1 MSVLNSNKASLDH
14 IQAGRNV
21 GGRDV
26 YDQSTTN
33 TSVINNYAA
42 PIVYRQDNRLKIL
55 VEEHERE
62 VINDIYYRDF
72 SEKLNNYLERK
83 VEGKL
88 RNLEEKLI
96 DSNREYLLDYALDVK
111 ESVSKKIMLY
121 SHYKSAQEL
130 YTYILTNIRT
140 TFLHEITPRIKSGD
154 FKQYDINDLVEQ
166 KIIQPLLEN
175 IGICSLRI
183 DKDELYG
190 LLYILTGN
198 CYIEWD

>member
-1 MSVLNSNKASLDH
+1 
-14 IQAGRNV
+14 
-21 GGRDV
+21 
-26 YDQSTTN
+26 
-33 TSVINNYAA
+33 
-42 PIVYRQDNRLKIL
+42 
-55 VEEHERE
+55 
-62 VINDIYYRDF
+62 
-72 SEKLNNYLERK
+72 
-83 VEGKL
+83 
-88 RNLEEKLI
+88 
-96 DSNREYLLDYALDVK
+96 
-111 ESVSKKIMLY
+111 MLF

-140 TFLHEITPRIKSGD
+140 TFLHEIAPRIKSGD